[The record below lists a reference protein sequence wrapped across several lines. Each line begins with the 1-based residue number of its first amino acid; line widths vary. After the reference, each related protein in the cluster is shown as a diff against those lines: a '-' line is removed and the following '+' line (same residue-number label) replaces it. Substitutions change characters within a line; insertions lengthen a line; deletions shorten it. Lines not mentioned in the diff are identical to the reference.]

1 MNTMLSKRIV
11 FMAFVFT
18 IGSLSAQN
26 LSFYKENITM
36 KIEGDYF
43 YVTGIYY
50 LQYSGQE
57 MSTLVYPYPIDAQ
70 YGEVDSVKIYDL
82 SSNEYIEPVYN
93 KKSGTVFI
101 IQGNSTGGII
111 LQISYRQKL
120 LANKAEYILTST
132 ITWGKPLDKAD
143 YQLIIPKDYMI
154 VNFSIPPD
162 ESIINEKE
170 KVYYWS
176 KEYYMPD
183 RNMVFEFE
191 K

>member
-1 MNTMLSKRIV
+1 MYTMLSKRIV
-11 FMAFVFT
+11 FIALVFT
-18 IGSLSAQN
+18 IESLSAQN

-43 YVTGIYY
+43 YVTGLYY

-143 YQLIIPKDYMI
+143 YQLIIPKDYTI

-162 ESIINEKE
+162 ESIINDKE

-183 RNMVFEFE
+183 RNMVFEFV

>member
-1 MNTMLSKRIV
+1 MLSKRIV
-11 FMAFVFT
+11 FIALVFT
-18 IGSLSAQN
+18 IESLSAQN

-43 YVTGIYY
+43 YVTGLYY

-143 YQLIIPKDYMI
+143 YQLIIPKDYTI

-162 ESIINEKE
+162 ESIINDKE

-183 RNMVFEFE
+183 RNMVFEFV
-191 K
+191 KK